1 MFELQLFV
9 YFGKGGEVE
18 NCDISLCS
26 SRWVVGESSEL
37 NTAFNNYKGKS
48 FFKGLLYFKH
58 LHIHLAIIY
67 NDGTTFKL
75 E

>member
-26 SRWVVGESSEL
+26 SRWVVREGSEL
-37 NTAFNNYKGKS
+37 NTAFNIKGS
-48 FFKGLLYFKH
+48 LF
-58 LHIHLAIIY
+58 
-67 NDGTTFKL
+67 
-75 E
+75 

>member
-26 SRWVVGESSEL
+26 NRWVVGEGSEL
-37 NTAFNNYKGKS
+37 NTAFNIKGSLFLKDS
-48 FFKGLLYFKH
+48 FISNF
-58 LHIHLAIIY
+58 HIFIWQ
-67 NDGTTFKL
+67 
-75 E
+75 